1 MRVFRL
7 LEVGEELL
15 RELSQV
21 LAVLVVVCLKKN
33 RAEDAFAE
41 RRVPGPSRLSVRYQI
56 FPGPVGKLPIS
67 PWKMHR
73 STLAR

>member
-41 RRVPGPSRLSVRYQI
+41 RRVPGPSRLSVRY
-56 FPGPVGKLPIS
+56 KE
-67 PWKMHR
+67 
-73 STLAR
+73 